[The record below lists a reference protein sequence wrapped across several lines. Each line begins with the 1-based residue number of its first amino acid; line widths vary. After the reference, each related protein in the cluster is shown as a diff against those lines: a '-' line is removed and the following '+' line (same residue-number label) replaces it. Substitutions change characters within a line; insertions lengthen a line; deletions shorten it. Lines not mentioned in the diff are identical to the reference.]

1 MSNSSIFTSPTT
13 SNPKIVSE
21 QGAIR
26 SHQQSEYPDMSL
38 SWTIGGFIEVPES
51 LLYSSFTSSQLPKG
65 SFPLPLTEGTYG
77 FIDIYLWLCIK
88 TQATIQAP
96 SAPIEMYLL
105 NISKSTLASPGF
117 PPPQYPWVLFIEAR
131 ISLCPSSLDS
141 HSLSPVPPCSHYVL
155 LSLLLKIA
163 LPVSHPFFFSL
174 ISPIYNKKPYPL
186 PYHREAMS
194 MAFLT
199 APPANGKLPQ
209 PLGPKFS
216 TSKQSIMDFSYG

>member
-1 MSNSSIFTSPTT
+1 
-13 SNPKIVSE
+13 
-21 QGAIR
+21 
-26 SHQQSEYPDMSL
+26 MSL

-65 SFPLPLTEGTYG
+65 SFPLPLTEGTYD

-96 SAPIEMYLL
+96 SAPIEMFLL

-131 ISLCPSSLDS
+131 ISLCPSSPDS
-141 HSLSPVPPCSHYVL
+141 HSLSPVPLCSHYVL

-174 ISPIYNKKPYPL
+174 LSPIYNKNLTLYHTIEKPCQWLSLLHHLQTGSFPNHLVPNFL
-186 PYHREAMS
+186 PVS
-194 MAFLT
+194 N
-199 APPANGKLPQ
+199 P
-209 PLGPKFS
+209 
-216 TSKQSIMDFSYG
+216 